1 MNLQIMSKHDHR
13 APLDLPPAP
22 PGDSAEWQSESAAAA
37 GPADSFFLNLVGA
50 IQNPVSVKDAQ
61 LRFVHV
67 NDAFCAI
74 TGRTRGELIG
84 RTAAPSE
91 QSEPLRQL
99 DLAVLADG
107 LPRQSADV
115 LTTTEGEQTTI
126 LRSKSRFDVP
136 GRFGGPYLLG
146 IITDTTLQR
155 RAESELRSATFA
167 AEAANRSKSSF
178 LANMSHELRTPLN
191 AIIGFSEVIKDSVF
205 GVDHERYR
213 SYANDIFH
221 SGGHLLKLINDI
233 LDISKIDAGKYHL
246 NDEACDLSE
255 SVSAALRFVR
265 DAASSGGVTLHDDV
279 SPALPLLKADLRS
292 ITQIIT
298 NLVANAVKFT
308 GPGGRIEIAAANVD
322 GCLSISVAD
331 TGIGMKPSDIPLAM
345 APFQQL
351 DSAWARRY
359 EGTGLGLPL
368 TKALLKLHGA
378 SLQIDSE
385 PGCGTT
391 VTARFPIER
400 TIPRSMNEP
409 TAGLPIVAD

>member
-1 MNLQIMSKHDHR
+1 MNVQIMSKRGDR
-13 APLDLPPAP
+13 APPELSPVPLAH
-22 PGDSAEWQSESAAAA
+22 SAEWQS
-37 GPADSFFLNLVGA
+37 GTTPATGRTNSFFLNLVGA

-74 TGRTRGELIG
+74 IGRTRGELIG

-91 QSEPLRQL
+91 QTERFRQL

-107 LPRQSADV
+107 LPRQSADM
-115 LTTTEGEQTTI
+115 LTDSEGNQTTI

-136 GRFGGPYLLG
+136 GSCEGPYLLG
-146 IITDTTLQR
+146 IITDTTLQK
-155 RAESELRSATFA
+155 RAESELRSAKFA

-191 AIIGFSEVIKDSVF
+191 AIIGFSEVIKDAVF

-213 SYANDIFH
+213 NYAEDIFH

-246 NDEACDLSE
+246 NEEACDLSE

-265 DAASSGGVTLHDDV
+265 DAASGGGVTLHDDV
-279 SPALPLLKADLRS
+279 SLALPLLKADLRS
-292 ITQIIT
+292 ITQIVT

-308 GPGGRIEIAAANVD
+308 APGGRIEIAATNVD

-331 TGIGMKPSDIPLAM
+331 TGIGMKPSDIPLAL

-351 DSAWARRY
+351 DSAWERRY

-391 VTARFPIER
+391 VTARFPAER
-400 TIPRSMNEP
+400 TIPRSMGEL
-409 TAGLPIVAD
+409 TAGPSNPAD